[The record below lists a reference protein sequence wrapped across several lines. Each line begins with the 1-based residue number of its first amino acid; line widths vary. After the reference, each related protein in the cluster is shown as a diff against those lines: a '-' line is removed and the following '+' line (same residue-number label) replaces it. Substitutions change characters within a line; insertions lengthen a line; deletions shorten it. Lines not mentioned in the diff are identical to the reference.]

1 MQYRR
6 LAQCRYDGPPHHVVV
21 DVEVLVLVV
30 EHLHQPE
37 AGPQQGE
44 GGGGVREAEQPPVEA
59 GLRVRGQAQVHGEA
73 PRLEY
78 CK

>member
-1 MQYRR
+1 M
-6 LAQCRYDGPPHHVVV
+6 
-21 DVEVLVLVV
+21 LVLVV

-78 CK
+78 RK